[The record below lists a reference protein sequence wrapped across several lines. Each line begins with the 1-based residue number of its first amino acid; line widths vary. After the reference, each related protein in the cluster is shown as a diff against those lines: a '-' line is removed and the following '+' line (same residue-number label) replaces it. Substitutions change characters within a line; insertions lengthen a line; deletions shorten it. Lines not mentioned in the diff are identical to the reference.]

1 MLFLAIG
8 SLATGFLSIAF
19 SSIPILGLV
28 LGVFGIL
35 AGGFASVKTNKS
47 DLRLA
52 AATGLLMGT
61 LGCIGSVNR
70 AIESVAIYRAR
81 QGLEIEADEI
91 QRRDGAGNER

>member
-8 SLATGFLSIAF
+8 SLAAGFLSIAF
-19 SSIPILGLV
+19 CSIPILGLV
-28 LGVFGIL
+28 LGAFGIV
-35 AGGFASVKTNKS
+35 AGGFASVKTNKN

-70 AIESVAIYRAR
+70 AIESVAIYRAS

-91 QRRDGAGNER
+91 RRWEGPDDEQ

>member
-19 SSIPILGLV
+19 CSIPILGLV
-28 LGVFGIL
+28 LGTFGII
-35 AGGFASVKTNKS
+35 AGGFASVKTNKG

-61 LGCIGSVNR
+61 GCIASVNR

-81 QGLEIEADEI
+81 QGLEI
-91 QRRDGAGNER
+91 RGG